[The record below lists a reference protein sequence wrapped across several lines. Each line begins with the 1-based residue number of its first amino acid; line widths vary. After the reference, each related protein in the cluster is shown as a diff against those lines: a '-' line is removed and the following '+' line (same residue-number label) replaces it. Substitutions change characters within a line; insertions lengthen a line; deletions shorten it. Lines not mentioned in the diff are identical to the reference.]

1 MSRFKR
7 YFYPMKIAILD
18 KVHPL
23 IAEKFSEKG
32 WQCVNLFEASREELK
47 QTIHSYQGIILRSRI
62 KMDEDFLKEAI
73 SLQFIGRPGAGLENV
88 DLDYCEANG
97 IKVFRSPE
105 GNRDA
110 LAEHAMGML
119 LSLFNK
125 LKKADSEVRKGV
137 WLREGNRGV
146 ELMGKTIGIIGYGYM
161 GRAFAQRLQG
171 FGVRVIAY
179 DKYLTD
185 FGGENVKEVSLQT
198 IFEEAEVVSLHTPLT
213 QETIGMVN
221 SAFLKKFKKP
231 IYFIN
236 TARGQSVV
244 TKAIVDGIKSQNI
257 LGACLDVSEYE
268 SSSFTKLEA
277 GIHSEE
283 LAYLYDSDSVVLTPH
298 VAGWTH
304 EAKFKM
310 ADYLVKKI
318 LEKFS

>member
-1 MSRFKR
+1 
-7 YFYPMKIAILD
+7 MKIAILD

-23 IAEKFSEKG
+23 IEEELCEKG

-62 KMDEDFLKEAI
+62 KMDEDFLKEAT

-88 DLDYCEANG
+88 ALDYCEANG

-105 GNRDA
+105 GNRA
-110 LAEHAMGML
+110 AVAEHAIGML

-125 LKKADSEVRKGV
+125 LKKADTEVRKGV
-137 WLREGNRGV
+137 WLREENRGV
-146 ELMGKTIGIIGYGYM
+146 ELRGKTIGIIGYGYM
-161 GRAFAQRLQG
+161 GRAFAQRLLG
-171 FGVRVIAY
+171 FGVQVIAY
-179 DKYLTD
+179 DKYLQN
-185 FGGENVKEVSLQT
+185 FGDDNVTEVSLQT

-213 QETIGMVN
+213 TETIGLVN
-221 SAFLKKFKKP
+221 SAFLKEFKKP

-244 TKAIVDGIKSQNI
+244 TKAIVDGIKAQSI

-268 SSSFTKLEA
+268 SSTFTSLETRNVP
-277 GIHSEE
+277 EE
-283 LAYLYDSDSVVLTPH
+283 LAYLYGLENVVLTPH
-298 VAGWTH
+298 IAGWTH

-318 LEKFS
+318 LDEFS

>member
-1 MSRFKR
+1 
-7 YFYPMKIAILD
+7 MKIAILD

-23 IAEKFSEKG
+23 IEEELCEKG

-62 KMDEDFLKEAI
+62 KMDEDFLKEAT

-88 DLDYCEANG
+88 ALDYCEANG

-105 GNRDA
+105 GNRA
-110 LAEHAMGML
+110 AVAEHAIGML

-125 LKKADSEVRKGV
+125 LKKADTEVRKGV
-137 WLREGNRGV
+137 WLREENRGV
-146 ELMGKTIGIIGYGYM
+146 ELRGKTIGIIGYGYM
-161 GRAFAQRLQG
+161 GKAFAQRLLG
-171 FGVRVIAY
+171 FGVQVIAY
-179 DKYLTD
+179 DKYLQN
-185 FGGENVKEVSLQT
+185 FGDDNVTEVSLQT

-213 QETIGMVN
+213 TETIGLVN
-221 SAFLKKFKKP
+221 SAFLKEFKKP

-244 TKAIVDGIKSQNI
+244 TKAIVDGIKAQSI

-268 SSSFTKLEA
+268 SSTFTSLETRNVL
-277 GIHSEE
+277 EE
-283 LAYLYDSDSVVLTPH
+283 LAYLYGLENVVLTPH
-298 VAGWTH
+298 IAGWTH

-310 ADYLVKKI
+310 ADYLVRKI
-318 LEKFS
+318 VKEFN

>member
-1 MSRFKR
+1 
-7 YFYPMKIAILD
+7 MKIAILD

-23 IAEKFSEKG
+23 IEEKLCAKG
-32 WQCVNLFEASREELK
+32 WECVNLFEASRADLK
-47 QTIHSYQGIILRSRI
+47 QTIHFYQGIILRSRI
-62 KMDEDFLKEAI
+62 MMDADFLKAAK
-73 SLQFIGRPGAGLENV
+73 SLKFIGRPGAGLENV
-88 DLDYCEANG
+88 DLSYCEANG

-119 LSLFNK
+119 LGLFNK
-125 LKKADSEVRKGV
+125 LKKADTEVRKGI
-137 WLREGNRGV
+137 WSREVNRGE

-161 GRAFAQRLQG
+161 GKAFAKRLQG
-171 FGVRVIAY
+171 FGVHVIAY
-179 DKYLTD
+179 DKYLQG
-185 FGGENVKEVSLQT
+185 FGDENVKEVGLQT

-213 QETIGMVN
+213 KETMGLVN
-221 SAFLKKFKKP
+221 GEFLKQFKKP

-244 TKAIVDGIKSQNI
+244 TKAIVDGIKAQSI

-268 SSSFTKLEA
+268 SSTFTKLETENLP
-277 GIHSEE
+277 EE
-283 LAYLYDSDSVVLTPH
+283 LAYLYDSDKVVLTPH
-298 VAGWTH
+298 IAGWTH

-318 LEKFS
+318 LDEFN

>member
-244 TKAIVDGIKSQNI
+244 TKAIVDGIKAQSI

-277 GIHSEE
+277 GIPSED

-318 LEKFS
+318 LEEFS

>member
-1 MSRFKR
+1 
-7 YFYPMKIAILD
+7 MKIAILD

-23 IAEKFSEKG
+23 IAEELSEKG

-47 QTIHSYQGIILRSRI
+47 QTIHSYQGVILRSRI
-62 KMDEDFLKEAI
+62 KMDEDFLKEAA
-73 SLQFIGRPGAGLENV
+73 SLEFIGRPGAGLENI

-110 LAEHAMGML
+110 LAEHAVGML

-125 LKKADSEVRKGV
+125 LKKADTEVRKGV
-137 WLREGNRGV
+137 WLREENRGV

-171 FGVRVIAY
+171 FGVQVIAY
-179 DKYLTD
+179 DKYLEG
-185 FGGENVKEVSLQT
+185 FGDDTVKEVGLQT
-198 IFEEAEVVSLHTPLT
+198 IFEEAEVVSLHTPLSK
-213 QETIGMVN
+213 ETIGLVN
-221 SAFLKKFKKP
+221 SAFLKQFKKP

-244 TKAIVDGIKSQNI
+244 TKAIVDGIKAQSI

-268 SSSFTKLEA
+268 SSSFAKLEE
-277 GIHSEE
+277 GTPSEE
-283 LAYLYDSDSVVLTPH
+283 LLYLYDSDRVVLTPH
-298 VAGWTH
+298 IAGWTH

-318 LEKFS
+318 LEEFS

>member
-1 MSRFKR
+1 
-7 YFYPMKIAILD
+7 MKIAILD

-23 IAEKFSEKG
+23 IEEQLLEKG
-32 WQCVNLFEASREELK
+32 WRCDNLFEATREELK

-62 KMDEDFLKEAI
+62 KMDEDFLKEAT

-110 LAEHAMGML
+110 VAEHAIGML
-119 LSLFNK
+119 LGLFNK
-125 LKKADSEVRKGV
+125 LKKADTEVRKGV

-146 ELMGKTIGIIGYGYM
+146 ELRGKTIGIIGYGYM
-161 GRAFAQRLQG
+161 GRAFAQRLLG
-171 FGVRVIAY
+171 FGVQVMAY
-179 DKYLTD
+179 DKYLQD
-185 FGGENVKEVSLQT
+185 FGDENVKEVSLQT
-198 IFEEAEVVSLHTPLT
+198 IFQEAEVVSLHTPLT
-213 QETIGMVN
+213 KETIGLVN
-221 SAFLKKFKKP
+221 SAFLKEFKKP

-244 TKAIVDGIKSQNI
+244 TKAIADGIKAQSI

-268 SSSFTKLEA
+268 SSTFMCLET
-277 GIHSEE
+277 GSVPDE
-283 LAYLYDSDSVVLTPH
+283 LAYLYGSNNVMLTPH
-298 VAGWTH
+298 IAGWTH

-310 ADYLVKKI
+310 ADYLVRKI
-318 LEKFS
+318 VKELS

>member
-1 MSRFKR
+1 
-7 YFYPMKIAILD
+7 MKIAILD

-23 IAEKFSEKG
+23 IEEELCKKG

-62 KMDEDFLKEAI
+62 KMDHDFLKEAT

-88 DLDYCEANG
+88 ALDYCEANG

-110 LAEHAMGML
+110 VAEHAIGML

-125 LKKADSEVRKGV
+125 LKKADTEVRKGV
-137 WLREGNRGV
+137 WLREENRGV
-146 ELMGKTIGIIGYGYM
+146 ELRGKTIGIIGYGYM
-161 GRAFAQRLQG
+161 GRAFAQRLLG

-179 DKYLTD
+179 DKYLQG
-185 FGGENVKEVSLQT
+185 FGDENVKEVGLQT
-198 IFEEAEVVSLHTPLT
+198 IFQEAEVVSLHTPLT
-213 QETIGMVN
+213 TETIGLVN
-221 SAFLKKFKKP
+221 SAFLKKFKNP

-244 TKAIVDGIKSQNI
+244 TKAIVDGIEAQSI

-268 SSSFTKLEA
+268 SSTFTKLETRNLP
-277 GIHSEE
+277 EE
-283 LAYLYDSDSVVLTPH
+283 LAYLYGSENVVLTPH
-298 VAGWTH
+298 IAGWTH

-318 LEKFS
+318 LDEFN

>member
-1 MSRFKR
+1 
-7 YFYPMKIAILD
+7 MKIAILD

-23 IAEKFSEKG
+23 IEEELLKKG
-32 WQCVNLFEASREELK
+32 WQCVNLFEATREELK

-62 KMDEDFLKEAI
+62 KMDHDFLKEAT

-88 DLDYCEANG
+88 ALDYCEANG

-110 LAEHAMGML
+110 VAEHAIGML

-125 LKKADSEVRKGV
+125 LKKADTEVRKGV

-146 ELMGKTIGIIGYGYM
+146 ELRGKTIGIIGYGYM
-161 GRAFAQRLQG
+161 GRAFAQRLLG
-171 FGVRVIAY
+171 FGVQVIAY
-179 DKYLTD
+179 DKYLQG
-185 FGGENVKEVSLQT
+185 FGDENVKEVGLQT

-213 QETIGMVN
+213 TETIGLVN
-221 SAFLKKFKKP
+221 SAFLKKFKNP

-244 TKAIVDGIKSQNI
+244 TKAIVDGIEAQSI

-268 SSSFTKLEA
+268 SSTFTKLETRNLP
-277 GIHSEE
+277 EE
-283 LAYLYDSDSVVLTPH
+283 LAYLYGSENVVLTPH
-298 VAGWTH
+298 IAGWTH

-318 LEKFS
+318 LDEFS

>member
-1 MSRFKR
+1 
-7 YFYPMKIAILD
+7 MKIAILD

-23 IAEKFSEKG
+23 IEEQLLEKG
-32 WQCVNLFEASREELK
+32 WQCDNLFEASREELK
-47 QTIHSYQGIILRSRI
+47 QTIHSYHGIVLRSRI
-62 KMDEDFLKEAI
+62 KMDQDFLKEAK
-73 SLQFIGRPGAGLENV
+73 SLRFIGRPGAGLENV

-110 LAEHAMGML
+110 LAEHAIGML

-161 GRAFAQRLQG
+161 GRAFSQRLQG
-171 FGVRVIAY
+171 FGVKVIAY
-179 DKYLTD
+179 DKYLQG
-185 FGGENVKEVSLQT
+185 FGDENVKEVSLQT
-198 IFEEAEVVSLHTPLT
+198 IFDEAEVVSLHTPLT

-221 SAFLKKFKKP
+221 SAFLKEFKKP

-236 TARGQSVV
+236 TARGLSVV
-244 TKAIVDGIKSQNI
+244 TKAIVDGIKAQSI

-268 SSSFTKLEA
+268 SSTFTKLETE
-277 GIHSEE
+277 SLPED
-283 LAYLYDSDSVVLTPH
+283 LAYLYGSDKVVLTPH
-298 VAGWTH
+298 IAGWTH

-318 LEKFS
+318 VEEFN

>member
-1 MSRFKR
+1 
-7 YFYPMKIAILD
+7 MKIAILD

-23 IAEKFSEKG
+23 IEEELCEKG

-62 KMDEDFLKEAI
+62 KMDEDFLKEAT

-88 DLDYCEANG
+88 ALDYCEANG

-105 GNRDA
+105 GNRA
-110 LAEHAMGML
+110 AVAEHAIGML

-125 LKKADSEVRKGV
+125 LKKADTEVRKGV
-137 WLREGNRGV
+137 WLREENRGV
-146 ELMGKTIGIIGYGYM
+146 ELRGKTIGIIGYGYM
-161 GRAFAQRLQG
+161 GKAFAQRLLG
-171 FGVRVIAY
+171 FGVQVIAY
-179 DKYLTD
+179 DKYLQN
-185 FGGENVKEVSLQT
+185 FGDDNVTEVSLQT

-213 QETIGMVN
+213 TETIGLVN
-221 SAFLKKFKKP
+221 SAFLKEFKKP

-244 TKAIVDGIKSQNI
+244 TKAIVDGIKAQSI

-268 SSSFTKLEA
+268 SSTFTSLETRNVP
-277 GIHSEE
+277 EE
-283 LAYLYDSDSVVLTPH
+283 LAYLYGLENVVLTPH
-298 VAGWTH
+298 IAGWTH

-310 ADYLVKKI
+310 ADYLVRKI
-318 LEKFS
+318 VKEFN

>member
-1 MSRFKR
+1 
-7 YFYPMKIAILD
+7 MKIAILD

-23 IAEKFSEKG
+23 IEEKLCKKG
-32 WQCVNLFEASREELK
+32 WHCVNLFEASREELK

-62 KMDEDFLKEAI
+62 KMDHDFLKEAT

-88 DLDYCEANG
+88 ALDYCEANG

-110 LAEHAMGML
+110 VAEHAIGML

-125 LKKADSEVRKGV
+125 LKKADTEVRKGV
-137 WLREGNRGV
+137 WLREENRGV
-146 ELMGKTIGIIGYGYM
+146 ELRGKTIGIIGYGYM
-161 GRAFAQRLQG
+161 GRAFAQRLLG

-179 DKYLTD
+179 DKYLQG
-185 FGGENVKEVSLQT
+185 FGDENVKEVGLQT
-198 IFEEAEVVSLHTPLT
+198 IFQEAEVVSLHTPLT
-213 QETIGMVN
+213 TETIGLVN
-221 SAFLKKFKKP
+221 SAFLKKFKNP

-244 TKAIVDGIKSQNI
+244 TKAIVDGIEAQSI

-268 SSSFTKLEA
+268 SSTFTKLETRNLP
-277 GIHSEE
+277 EE
-283 LAYLYDSDSVVLTPH
+283 LAYLYGSENVVLTPH
-298 VAGWTH
+298 IAGWTH

-318 LEKFS
+318 LDEFS

>member
-1 MSRFKR
+1 
-7 YFYPMKIAILD
+7 MKIAILD

-23 IAEKFSEKG
+23 IEEELCEKG

-62 KMDEDFLKEAI
+62 KMDHDFLKEAT

-88 DLDYCEANG
+88 ALDYCEANG

-105 GNRDA
+105 GNRAA
-110 LAEHAMGML
+110 LAEHAIGML

-125 LKKADSEVRKGV
+125 LKKADTEVRKGV

-146 ELMGKTIGIIGYGYM
+146 ELRGKTIGIIGYGYM
-161 GRAFAQRLQG
+161 GRAFAQRLLG
-171 FGVRVIAY
+171 FGVQVIAY
-179 DKYLTD
+179 DKYLQG
-185 FGGENVKEVSLQT
+185 FGDENVKEVGLQT

-213 QETIGMVN
+213 TETIGLVN
-221 SAFLKKFKKP
+221 SAFLKEFKKP

-244 TKAIVDGIKSQNI
+244 TKAIVDGIKSQSI

-268 SSSFTKLEA
+268 SSTFTKLETENLP
-277 GIHSEE
+277 EE
-283 LAYLYDSDSVVLTPH
+283 LAYFYDSDKVVLTPH
-298 VAGWTH
+298 IAGWTH

-318 LEKFS
+318 LEEFS